1 MKTKAFG
8 LILGTLL
15 VAACGHAT
23 TRGVTTAQGALRA
36 HAIDPL
42 PMTETL
48 SPNCNDRPENTQL
61 SCIVLHHTAVA
72 ANAQSTANFFA
83 DPKSKVSA
91 HFVVDRDGSV
101 IRCVPDDKRAW
112 HAGRSSF
119 NGVGDVNNYS
129 LGIEIS
135 NAGDGVD
142 PYPAAQVATVVKLVA
157 YLAQTYKIPLA
168 NVTRH
173 RDIAIPAG
181 RKTDT
186 SDNFDHKYVIKAA
199 QALLDG
205 SMLPRY
211 TFKPAPAGYD
221 NRRQSYTVQAGDS
234 WEGIADQVY
243 DTDAMASQIIRL
255 NLGAKLT
262 PGAHLRMPTAY

>member
-1 MKTKAFG
+1 MKKTA
-8 LILGTLL
+8 LLLCIGTLM

-23 TRGVTTAQGALRA
+23 TRGVTTVSGTYRA
-36 HAIDPL
+36 HSVDPV

-48 SPNCNDRPENTQL
+48 SPNFNERPEGTAL

-119 NGVGDVNNYS
+119 NGVANVNDYS
-129 LGIEIS
+129 LGIEIA
-135 NAGDGVD
+135 NVGDGVE
-142 PYPAAQVATVVKLVA
+142 PYPEPQVTTVVKLVA
-157 YLAQTYKIPLA
+157 YLAKTYNIPLA

-186 SDNFDHKYVIKAA
+186 SDNFDHKYVIQAA
-199 QALLDG
+199 QALIDG
-205 SMLPRY
+205 RGLPHY
-211 TFKPAPAGYD
+211 AAKPAPAGYD
-221 NRRQSYTVQAGDS
+221 MRRQSYVVRPGDT
-234 WEGIADQVY
+234 WEGIADGVY
-243 DTDAMASQIIRL
+243 DSEAMAGQIIRL
-255 NLGAKLT
+255 NLGARLT
-262 PGAHLRMPTAY
+262 PGARLRMPTTY